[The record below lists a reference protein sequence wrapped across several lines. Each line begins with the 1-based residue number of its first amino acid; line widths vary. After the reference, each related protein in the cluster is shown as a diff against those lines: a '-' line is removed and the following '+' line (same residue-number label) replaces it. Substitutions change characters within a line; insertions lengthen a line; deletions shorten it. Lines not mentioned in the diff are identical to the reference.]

1 MKILVTGK
9 TGQLSCE
16 INKISSLYNFEWIF
30 LDRNSFDLS
39 DLNSINSNLD
49 KISPNIIIN
58 CAALTSVNY
67 AESNFDYANIVNNQS
82 VSLIAKWCNLN
93 NRKLLHISTDYVYSG
108 SLEIPINEDVVA
120 DPLNNYGR
128 TKLLG
133 DLACLE
139 FNPSSIIIRTSW
151 LYSSFGNNFVK
162 KMISLMIKK
171 KELDVI
177 NDHIGSPT

>member
-9 TGQLSCE
+9 TGQLSGE

-120 DPLNNYGR
+120 DPLNNYGKS
-128 TKLLG
+128 KLLG
-133 DLACLE
+133 DIECQKN
-139 FNPSSIIIRTSW
+139 NPSSIIIRTSW
-151 LYSSFGNNFVK
+151 LYSSFGNNFLSN
-162 KMISLMIKK
+162 IIKAMQNSD
-171 KELDVI
+171 E
-177 NDHIGSPT
+177 